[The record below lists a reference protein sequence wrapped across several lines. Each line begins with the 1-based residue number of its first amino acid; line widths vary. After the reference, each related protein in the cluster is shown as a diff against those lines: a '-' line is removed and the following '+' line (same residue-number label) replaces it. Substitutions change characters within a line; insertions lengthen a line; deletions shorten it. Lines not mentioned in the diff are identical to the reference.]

1 MLNDRKPN
9 QAGNDQSR
17 KIVIFS
23 DINHRIKN
31 SEFAGRVS
39 AMSLARSFPTISAFI
54 VLFVLARYILEPE
67 ELAHYRKLWPFFS
80 LWGPV
85 VISAIVNA
93 AYFRGSSP
101 DSLRSTLRQTVAM
114 FFVGGLVV
122 GGSAWFLSDILAAF
136 FKVPFLGD
144 AYALFGL
151 YAMVAIWGSVAEPM
165 FVLTGRRASLP
176 VLTASFTLVD
186 VAAILIPFWMG
197 ADLTTVVKWMILSQV
212 ARQLLILPLLA
223 KWIRAL
229 PSEIAKSA
237 FFDKKV
243 LYYAGGMA
251 LLSLSGVG
259 AAEMD
264 RFIVGRFL
272 DDTSFILY
280 DIGSRK
286 LPFVTILTASVT
298 SAIVA
303 GYALQVGRGEYAQAL
318 HKIKRSTTGLVR
330 LLMPTILFLAV
341 AAEPFV
347 AFIFGDAYAGAGVVF
362 AWFLVALLSNV
373 LFPQSL
379 VMATGRV
386 NVNVLAAVGELM
398 VNVGLSL
405 VLVHDFGIAGVAF
418 STAIAHWMYTLTMI
432 GYCKLKLGIH
442 PTSFLPDKLDP
453 SFYVLLALGGS
464 LAWIS
469 HSFDEV
475 LVLAF
480 YVPVALFTIATVRKL
495 K

>member
-1 MLNDRKPN
+1 MTESPI
-9 QAGNDQSR
+9 GR
-17 KIVIFS
+17 KIINQGKILIFS

-54 VLFVLARYILEPE
+54 VLFVLARYLLEPE

-101 DSLRSTLRQTVAM
+101 DLLRSTLQQTVAM
-114 FFVGGLVV
+114 VFLGGLVV
-122 GGSAWFLSDILAAF
+122 GGSAWFLSDDLATF
-136 FKVPFLGD
+136 FKVPFLSD
-144 AYALFGL
+144 AYALFGF
-151 YAMVAIWGSVAEPM
+151 YAMVAIWGSVAEPV

-176 VLTASFTLVD
+176 ALTASFTLVD
-186 VAAILIPFWMG
+186 MAAILIPFWMG
-197 ADLTTVVKWMILSQV
+197 ADLTTVVKWMILSQI
-212 ARQLLILPLLA
+212 ARQLLIIPLLT
-223 KWIRAL
+223 KWMSTL
-229 PSEIAKSA
+229 PIEMAKSA

-243 LYYAGGMA
+243 LQYAGGMA

-303 GYALQVGRGEYAQAL
+303 GYAFQVGRGEYVQAL
-318 HKIKRSTTGLVR
+318 HKIKRSTTGLIQ
-330 LLMPTILFLAV
+330 LLMPSVLFLAV

-347 AFIFGDAYAGAGVVF
+347 VFIFGDAYAGAGIVF
-362 AWFLVALLSNV
+362 GWSLVALMSNV
-373 LFPQSL
+373 FFPQSL

-386 NVNVLAAVGELM
+386 NVNVIAAVGEML

-405 VLVHDFGIAGVAF
+405 LLVRDFGITGVAF
-418 STAIAHWMYTLTMI
+418 STAIAHWLYTLTMI

-442 PTSFLPDKLDP
+442 PSSFMPNKLDW
-453 SFYVLLALGGS
+453 SFYAMVVLGGALG
-464 LAWIS
+464 WIS
-469 HSFDEV
+469 HRFDEV
-475 LVLAF
+475 LVFVF
-480 YVPVALFTIATVRKL
+480 YVPIGLLTIATVKKL